1 MNSSSLRQVLYFVF
15 LVLLQVL
22 VLNHIFFLGYA
33 TPYVY
38 IYFIIKLPVSVN
50 RNLVV
55 LLGFLLGLTIDL
67 FCNTPGLN
75 AAATTFAAFM
85 RFPVQKLFFERDDF
99 EHLVPK
105 LSLLGMGFIKY
116 IVAIILIHHTL
127 LIAIESFSYFNI
139 EVILLRILLSSLL
152 TFILIFAFEGLS
164 IKREKT

>member
-1 MNSSSLRQVLYFVF
+1 MSSNSIRYILYFVL

-33 TPYVY
+33 TPYLY

-50 RNLVV
+50 RNIVI

-75 AAATTFAAFM
+75 AAATTFTAFM
-85 RFPVQKLFFERDDF
+85 RFPAQKLFFERDAF

-105 LSLLGMGFIKY
+105 LSLLGMSFIKY
-116 IVAIILIHHTL
+116 TVAMILIHHTM
-127 LIAIESFSYFNI
+127 LIFIESFSYFNI